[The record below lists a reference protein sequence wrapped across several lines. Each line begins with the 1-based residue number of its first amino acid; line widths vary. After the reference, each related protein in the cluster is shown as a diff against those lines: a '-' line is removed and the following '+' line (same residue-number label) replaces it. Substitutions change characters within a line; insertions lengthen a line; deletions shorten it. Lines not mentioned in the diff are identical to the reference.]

1 MYSDRLGIIL
11 QISLY
16 NAMGLNDDGEEHTHA
31 HTSQR
36 RCKVYFTISAAVKSR
51 ITDTNRCFQDE
62 KQSQIFAPVG
72 LCVSHAEDPLAG
84 AHEEDQNHVDQQQNG
99 DHSEHRHRLHVQGH
113 AAVLLSNL
121 RSAQLSVH
129 PAAQMYIKHD
139 TPAASQAPASRLPRA
154 EPLRARTWDA
164 R

>member
-1 MYSDRLGIIL
+1 MYSNRLGIIL
-11 QISLY
+11 KISLY

-113 AAVLLSNL
+113 AAVLRDSRCFCQACDQ
-121 RSAQLSVH
+121 RS
-129 PAAQMYIKHD
+129 D
-139 TPAASQAPASRLPRA
+139 PASSCSDTHARA
-154 EPLRARTWDA
+154 YTHLNT
-164 R
+164 